1 MIYMKF
7 QRIKLKTGYLIYAE
21 DDFILMDSASDTYDY
36 AGVIEVV
43 NSNLPHYIF
52 VSSSPLEYLT
62 HQEEDE
68 VIDMLCMKIPEL
80 QGIREKEVKPIF
92 TSKGVLKNLHEWICS
107 PKICIFPIKEIGSE
121 KELVNGVGILRRGDI
136 YGI

>member
-1 MIYMKF
+1 MKMDEYI
-7 QRIKLKTGYLIYAE
+7 RIKLKTGYLLYDSNEYILINSTTE
-21 DDFILMDSASDTYDY
+21 DIDY

-43 NSNLPHYIF
+43 NSKIPHYILL
-52 VSSSPLEYLT
+52 SNSPLDLSVY
-62 HQEEDE
+62 EEDE
-68 VIDMLCMKIPEL
+68 LIDMLCMAVPEL